1 MEHISW
7 LHILVVKILLK
18 IDNLMNMQDFL
29 EVIQDI
35 FLILLPFMILFT
47 IFILFASIKRK
58 DES

>member
-1 MEHISW
+1 MF
-7 LHILVVKILLK
+7 VVKILLK